1 MCHQWEDGAYN
12 INVKVIQNQKKGM
25 ANMII
30 LNDKCSAVWLPQD
43 ECFQVIEAFEGILYT
58 YYMDKEEVENTF
70 NVTL

>member
-1 MCHQWEDGAYN
+1 
-12 INVKVIQNQKKGM
+12 M

-43 ECFQVIEAFEGILYT
+43 ECFQVIEAFEGKLYT